1 MRVVHI
7 NKLLDGGAA
16 WCAIRINNALQRKGL
31 ESSMIVMDNKT
42 GNIIDSNITIA
53 ERDLIYRTSRNF
65 LLRMIMKIIK
75 ILIRP
80 SFEYYKY
87 KRIEAEKHANIFFT
101 SPLTEYKSL
110 VKHPLVKNA
119 DIIHLHWVSDFVDFP
134 SFFKNIDK
142 PVVWTIHDENPGL
155 GGFHYSLQKKNAPKE
170 YLNLDKK
177 YEEIKRKAIN
187 GRNRPYLVAISEK
200 MRIFFKNNKIL
211 GECPVTLIHNG
222 VDGESF
228 VKKDR
233 ILSRKKL
240 QLPLD
245 KKIFLFSSYK
255 IDDPRKGLSLL
266 LDALS
271 YFHDDSFLLVCLGKC
286 DNIPSTC
293 VNIRCEGLI
302 TGNEMLSMYYS
313 AADFFI
319 LSSFQEAFAQTP
331 LESMSCGTPVIAF
344 PCSGVPELINEQN
357 GIICDDFT
365 VEALIK
371 GIKEALGKTY
381 NRDDI
386 RKYVLSHFSY
396 DIIAQQYIQLYNKVL
411 TDTKT
416 RK

>member
-1 MRVVHI
+1 MKIIHI
-7 NKLLDGGAA
+7 AKLPDGGASL
-16 WCAIRINNALQRKGL
+16 CAIRICKALIQHGIDSKMLFMQGQPEEYKYIADIDWLYKSQKNIFMRILMKMLRLIIRPRFEILIMQRKRAGKKNNA
-31 ESSMIVMDNKT
+31 
-42 GNIIDSNITIA
+42 
-53 ERDLIYRTSRNF
+53 
-65 LLRMIMKIIK
+65 
-75 ILIRP
+75 
-80 SFEYYKY
+80 
-87 KRIEAEKHANIFFT
+87 FFT
-101 SPLTEYKSL
+101 SPVTAYTNI
-110 VKHPLVKNA
+110 VKHPLVRDA

-134 SFFKNIDK
+134 SFFKDIDK

-155 GGFHYSLQKKNAPKE
+155 GGFHYSLQKKNASKE

-200 MRIFFKNNKIL
+200 MRTFFKNNKIL

-286 DNIPSTC
+286 DDIPSTG

-357 GIICDDFT
+357 GIICGDFT

-381 NRDDI
+381 NGDDI
-386 RKYVLSHFSY
+386 RRYVLSHFSY